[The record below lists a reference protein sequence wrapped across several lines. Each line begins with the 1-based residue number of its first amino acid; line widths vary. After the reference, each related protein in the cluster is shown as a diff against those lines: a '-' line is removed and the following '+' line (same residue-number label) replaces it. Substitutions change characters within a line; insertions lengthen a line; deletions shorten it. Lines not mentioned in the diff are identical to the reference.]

1 LLDYEFYQANTLG
14 GLSNLRG
21 FRRSRFSG
29 RSSFY
34 HNLEARLKLLSFKS
48 YLFPAHL
55 GVLAFNDLGRVWNP
69 NETSQKWHH
78 GYGGGIWLS
87 PFQMA
92 VVTLT
97 YGRSSEDEVIS
108 FKLGFSSSNIFYN
121 HYKII
126 SKNKLFWS

>member
-1 LLDYEFYQANTLG
+1 ME
-14 GLSNLRG
+14 S
-21 FRRSRFSG
+21 
-29 RSSFY
+29 
-34 HNLEARLKLLSFKS
+34 
-48 YLFPAHL
+48 
-55 GVLAFNDLGRVWNP
+55 